1 MGVEPPFLYD
11 AVKKDTTRY
20 SYKEFDPKAVSR
32 ASVQSQ
38 PPKPKKDGPLVSFN
52 KHPDSYLIM
61 PSGKA
66 TGARVSASMKG
77 RITETRMAVMFFRIF
92 QLIGAIGALTTMV
105 LITGVDS
112 QMGWIMRIV
121 PGISMLHTSYGIY
134 HLSRKAS
141 GRTPGSSASYM
152 LFASLCDASIM
163 AFYAFSAT
171 TAYYRWDPKN
181 GLWESTR
188 PVDTWSTWPK
198 LQEGGPYVLKTL
210 FFAAFICFG
219 VSALFHFITLILSI
233 WLFIMFRKIV
243 NLPPDMNPLES
254 NLTSRAHKRNKSSVS
269 TMSGYDEKRASQQA
283 VDRSGRPYD
292 GPSGPYDGIGGPPAV
307 PFMHTRNNSGTSM
320 STYYSIPTSSSPRD
334 SRLDLPSRQYQIPA
348 TNSPRA
354 SVSDLKRTSQS
365 SLPSI
370 SPKRG
375 SYVPLSTQDLADQY
389 ADAQNENWYSTDSLP
404 RNRLS
409 QPPSPV
415 KSTRSSTKPRPQS
428 AYAPLRDG
436 FGTYEDIN
444 DADFDSDVGSV
455 VSANPLSAHPI
466 APQPQRA
473 SALNRQSA
481 LGEISLNRS
490 NTAGSSNYSGD
501 VADISGPQRGYYD
514 EAAVAEPKEQSN
526 YRELTPQPL
535 VRPGAAGKGVVGHSS
550 DRDGIVKGSVGFKAR
565 YYGELRPATP
575 PTLVGGVKGR
585 QVSSGIDM
593 GVPNG
598 DGRRDVSGKIAEEG
612 RGGGWGARFR
622 KISGM

>member
-32 ASVQSQ
+32 ASMQSQ
-38 PPKPKKDGPLVSFN
+38 PQKPKKDGPLVSFN

-77 RITETRMAVMFFRIF
+77 RITETRMAVLFFRIF
-92 QLIGAIGALTTMV
+92 QLLGAIGALTTMV
-105 LITGVDS
+105 LITGVDN

-134 HLSRKAS
+134 HLSRKPS

-163 AFYAFSAT
+163 AFYAFSTT
-171 TAYYRWDPKN
+171 TAYYQWDPKD
-181 GLWESTR
+181 GLWESTNS
-188 PVDTWSTWPK
+188 VSAWTTWPK
-198 LQEGGPYVLKTL
+198 LQEGGPYVMKTL
-210 FFAAFICFG
+210 LFSAFLCFG
-219 VSALFHFITLILSI
+219 VSAIFHFITLLLSI
-233 WLFIMFRKIV
+233 WLFILFRKIV

-269 TMSGYDEKRASQQA
+269 TMSIYDDKRTSTQSVA
-283 VDRSGRPYD
+283 RSGDPYE
-292 GPSGPYDGIGGPPAV
+292 GLSQPPTM
-307 PFMHTRNNSGTSM
+307 PFMQTRNNSGSSF
-320 STYYSIPTSSSPRD
+320 STYYSIPTSASPRD
-334 SRLDLPSRQYQIPA
+334 SRLDLPSRQYQIPS
-348 TNSPRA
+348 TDSPRT
-354 SVSDLKRTSQS
+354 SVADLKRTSQS
-365 SLPSI
+365 SLPSV

-375 SYVPLSTQDLADQY
+375 SYTPVATQDLADQY
-389 ADAQNENWYSTDSLP
+389 ADTQNENWYSTDSLP
-404 RNRLS
+404 RNRRS

-415 KSTRSSTKPRPQS
+415 KSARSPAKNRPQS
-428 AYAPLRDG
+428 AYTPLRDG

-444 DADFDSDVGSV
+444 DADFDSDVGTST
-455 VSANPLSAHPI
+455 VSANPLSAHPVDPRMSQPLR
-466 APQPQRA
+466 AP
-473 SALNRQSA
+473 ALNRESA

-490 NTAGSSNYSGD
+490 NTAGSSSYSRD
-501 VADISGPQRGYYD
+501 VGDISGPQRGYYD
-514 EAAVAEPKEQSN
+514 EAAVGHADPRGESE

-535 VRPGAAGKGVVGHSS
+535 VRPGAAGKGIVGHSS

-565 YYGELRPATP
+565 YYGELRAGTP

-585 QVSSGIDM
+585 QVSSGIDI
-593 GVPNG
+593 GVPTG
-598 DGRRDVSGKIAEEG
+598 DERRDVSGKIAEEG

-622 KISGM
+622 KISGI

>member
-1 MGVEPPFLYD
+1 MGVEPPFIYD
-11 AVKKDTTRY
+11 SVKKDTTRH
-20 SYKEFDPKAVSR
+20 SYKDFDPKAVSR
-32 ASVQSQ
+32 ASMQSQ
-38 PPKPKKDGPLVSFN
+38 PQKPKKDGPLVSFN

-77 RITETRMAVMFFRIF
+77 RITETRMAVLFFRIF
-92 QLIGAIGALTTMV
+92 QLIAAIGALTTMV

-121 PGISMLHTSYGIY
+121 PGISILHTSYGIY
-134 HLSRKAS
+134 HLSRKPS

-163 AFYAFSAT
+163 AFYAFGAT

-181 GLWESTR
+181 GLWEFTNGSSA
-188 PVDTWSTWPK
+188 TWSTWSK
-198 LQEGGPYVLKTL
+198 LQEGGPYIMKTL
-210 FFAAFICFG
+210 FFSAFLCFG
-219 VSALFHFITLILSI
+219 IGALFHFITLILSI
-233 WLFIMFRKIV
+233 WLFILFRKIV

-269 TMSGYDEKRASQQA
+269 TMSAYDDDKRTSTQA
-283 VDRSGRPYD
+283 AARSGDPYGDLGRP
-292 GPSGPYDGIGGPPAV
+292 PTM
-307 PFMHTRNNSGTSM
+307 PFMQTRNNSGASF

-375 SYVPLSTQDLADQY
+375 SYAPVSTQDLADQY
-389 ADAQNENWYSTDSLP
+389 ADIQNENWYSTDSLP
-404 RNRLS
+404 RNRYS

-415 KSTRSSTKPRPQS
+415 KSARSPTKARPQS
-428 AYAPLRDG
+428 AYMPLRDG

-444 DADFDSDVGSV
+444 DADFDSDVGSTV
-455 VSANPLSAHPI
+455 GANPLSAHPVDSRL
-466 APQPQRA
+466 AQRQSA
-473 SALNRQSA
+473 STLNRQSA
-481 LGEISLNRS
+481 LGEISMNRS
-490 NTAGSSNYSGD
+490 NTAGSSSYSGD
-501 VADISGPQRGYYD
+501 VADVNGPQRGNYGD
-514 EAAVAEPKEQSN
+514 AAIDHTEQREQSD

-550 DRDGIVKGSVGFKAR
+550 DRDGIVKGSVGLKAR
-565 YYGELRPATP
+565 YYGDLRAGTP

-585 QVSSGIDM
+585 QVSSGIDI
-593 GVPNG
+593 GVPTG

-622 KISGM
+622 KISGI

>member
-11 AVKKDTTRY
+11 SVKKDTTRY

-32 ASVQSQ
+32 ASMQSQ
-38 PPKPKKDGPLVSFN
+38 SPKPKKDGPLVSFN
-52 KHPDSYLIM
+52 KHPDSYLVM

-77 RITETRMAVMFFRIF
+77 RITETRMAVLFFRIF
-92 QLIGAIGALTTMV
+92 QLLGALGALTTMV
-105 LITGVDS
+105 LITGVDT

-121 PGISMLHTSYGIY
+121 PGISILHTSYGIY
-134 HLSRKAS
+134 HLSRKPS

-152 LFASLCDASIM
+152 LFASLCDVSIM
-163 AFYAFSAT
+163 AFYAFSTT
-171 TAYYRWDPKN
+171 TAYYRWDPKD
-181 GLWESTR
+181 GLWESTSS
-188 PVDTWSTWPK
+188 VATWTTWPK

-210 FFAAFICFG
+210 FFSAFLCFG
-219 VSALFHFITLILSI
+219 VGAIFHFITLILSI
-233 WLFIMFRKIV
+233 WLFVLFRKIV

-269 TMSGYDEKRASQQA
+269 TMSIYDDDKRMSRQSVAPYGDLSQ
-283 VDRSGRPYD
+283 
-292 GPSGPYDGIGGPPAV
+292 PPTM
-307 PFMHTRNNSGTSM
+307 PFMDTRKNSGTSF
-320 STYYSIPTSSSPRD
+320 STYYSIPTSASPRD

-354 SVSDLKRTSQS
+354 SMSDLKRTSQS
-365 SLPSI
+365 SLPSV

-375 SYVPLSTQDLADQY
+375 SYAPVATQDLADQY
-389 ADAQNENWYSTDSLP
+389 GDIQNENWYSTDSLP
-404 RNRLS
+404 RNRHS

-415 KSTRSSTKPRPQS
+415 KSARSPTKPRPQS

-444 DADFDSDVGSV
+444 DADFDSDVGSST
-455 VSANPLSAHPI
+455 VSANPLSAHPVAAGR
-466 APQPQRA
+466 APTVP
-473 SALNRQSA
+473 ALNRDSA
-481 LGEISLNRS
+481 LGEISLNR
-490 NTAGSSNYSGD
+490 NFTAASSSYSGD
-501 VADISGPQRGYYD
+501 VADINGPQRGYYD
-514 EAAVAEPKEQSN
+514 GATVNRTETREQSD

-535 VRPGAAGKGVVGHSS
+535 VRPGAAGKGVVAHSS

-565 YYGELRPATP
+565 YYGELRAATP

-585 QVSSGIDM
+585 QVSSGIDI
-593 GVPNG
+593 GVPTG

-622 KISGM
+622 KISGI